1 MKINDFPR
9 LLTKFLGDYLPSQR
23 NLSANTIKS
32 YRDTFM
38 LLLRF
43 CRDERGIDLDQM
55 TVAQFDADLIAT
67 FLSYLEVERHCS
79 VATRNQRLA
88 AIHSFFRFLRVEEPQ
103 YMLKAERILAIPLKR
118 HERHE
123 VNYLSPDDLAAILEQ
138 PDLSTAGGR
147 RDAVLLSLLY
157 DTGAR
162 VQEMIDLSIRD
173 VRLETPAQIR
183 LTGKGYKVR
192 SVPLMKQTARL
203 LKQYFQEQASRDRG
217 DLKAPVFSNRKGERL
232 SRSGIRFILRKYVD
246 RARTSRPTLRPNISP
261 HMLRH
266 TKAMHL
272 LQAGNPLVVI
282 RNILG
287 HADVKTTEIYARAD
301 MEMKRKA
308 LATVENISSASEL
321 PSWQKN
327 PDLLEWLRNL

>member
-1 MKINDFPR
+1 MNINDFAR
-9 LLTKFLGDYLPSQR
+9 LLTKFLSDYLPSQR
-23 NLSANTIKS
+23 NLSGNTIKS

-55 TVAQFDADLIAT
+55 TIAQFDVDLITT
-67 FLSYLEVERHCS
+67 FMSYLEVMRHCS

-88 AIHSFFRFLRVEEPQ
+88 AIHAFFRFLRVEEPQ
-103 YMLKAERILAIPLKR
+103 YILQAERILAIPQKR
-118 HERHE
+118 HERPE
-123 VNYLSPDDLAAILEQ
+123 VNYLSPDDLAAIFEQ

-162 VQEMIDLSIRD
+162 VQEIIDLNIRD

-192 SVPLMKQTARL
+192 SVPLMKQTTRL
-203 LKQYFQEQASRDRG
+203 LKQYLQELAAKDRV
-217 DLKAPVFSNRKGERL
+217 DLKVPVFSNRNGERL
-232 SRSGIRFILRKYVD
+232 SRSGIRYILRKYID
-246 RARTSRPTLRPNISP
+246 RARTTRPTLRSDVSP

-266 TKAMHL
+266 SKAMHL

-287 HADVKTTEIYARAD
+287 HSDVKTTEIYARAD

-308 LATVENISSASEL
+308 LATVENAESASEL

>member
-1 MKINDFPR
+1 METNDFPR

-23 NLSANTIKS
+23 NLSVNTVKA

-43 CRDERGIDLDQM
+43 CRDERRIDLDQL
-55 TVAQFDADLIAT
+55 TVARFDADLIIA
-67 FLSYLEVERHCS
+67 FLSHLETERRCS
-79 VATRNQRLA
+79 PATRNQRLA
-88 AIHSFFRFLRVEEPQ
+88 AIHAFFRFLRVEDPQ
-103 YMLKAERILAIPLKR
+103 YMLQSERILGIPLKR
-118 HERHE
+118 HERPE
-123 VNYLSPDDLAAILEQ
+123 VGYLTPDDLAVILAQ
-138 PDLSTAGGR
+138 PDLSSAEGR

-162 VQEMIDLSIRD
+162 VQELIDIYVHD
-173 VRLETPAQIR
+173 VRLEAPAQIR
-183 LTGKGYKVR
+183 LTGKGRKVR
-192 SVPLMKQTARL
+192 SVPLMKQTANL
-203 LKQYFQEQASRDRG
+203 LKQYLQERESTGRG
-217 DLKAPVFSNRKGERL
+217 DQKAPLFSNRKGEHL
-232 SRSGIRFILRKYVD
+232 SRSGVRHILRKYVE
-246 RARTSRPTLRPNISP
+246 RSRITRPTLRQAISP

-287 HADVKTTEIYARAD
+287 HTDVKTTEIYARAD
-301 MEMKRKA
+301 MEMKRRA
-308 LATVENISSASEL
+308 LESVENAAPAPEL